1 MGQNI
6 DYSTVEAHVAAMKDI
21 ADKIGNCKNV
31 MRYYCY
37 GSQKCEGEF
46 FSSFEGI
53 KVKIQCVIG
62 DMETFIDSFAD
73 VIDMV
78 AKNFEA
84 IDAEM
89 RKSVYDDMWL
99 MA

>member
-21 ADKIGNCKNV
+21 ADKIGNCINV
-31 MRYYCY
+31 MRYYYY
-37 GSQKCEGEF
+37 GSLKCKGEF
-46 FSSFEGI
+46 FSSFEGM
-53 KVKIQCVIG
+53 KGEIQSAIG
-62 DMETFIDSFAD
+62 NMETFINSFAD

-89 RKSVYDDMWL
+89 EKTVHDDMWY

>member
-1 MGQNI
+1 MEQNI
-6 DYSTVEAHVAAMKDI
+6 DYSTVDAYVAAMKDI
-21 ADKIGNCKNV
+21 ADKIENYKNT

-37 GSQKCEGEF
+37 GSQKCQGEF
-46 FSSFEGI
+46 SSAFEGI

-62 DMETFIDSFAD
+62 DIETFIDSFAN

-89 RKSVYDDMWL
+89 SDAVNDIMGG
-99 MA
+99 